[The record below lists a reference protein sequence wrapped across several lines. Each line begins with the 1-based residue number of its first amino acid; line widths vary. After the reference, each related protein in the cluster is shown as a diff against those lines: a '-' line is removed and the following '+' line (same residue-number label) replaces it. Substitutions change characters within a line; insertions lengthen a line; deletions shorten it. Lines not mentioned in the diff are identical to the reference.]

1 MGLRLF
7 FAKHLLKMIKDAK
20 RIEDERDEEVR
31 TQTAERDRFSHSLHQ
46 GSPAIVAF
54 RIANGFLVQSLR
66 PDDGYSGRQP
76 TFHYCKDHQDIA
88 EHIVGEATKAALGL
102 GEAGVRSEQNMAQ
115 AKVARSPQVAAQRT
129 HY

>member
-7 FAKHLLKMIKDAK
+7 FAKRLLKMIKDAK
-20 RIEDERDEEVR
+20 QIEDEQDEQVR
-31 TQTAERDRFSHSLHQ
+31 EKNMERDRFMHTMHQ

-76 TFHYCKDHQDIA
+76 TFHYCKDHQDIE

-102 GEAGVRSEQNMAQ
+102 GEAVVRSEQNMAQ